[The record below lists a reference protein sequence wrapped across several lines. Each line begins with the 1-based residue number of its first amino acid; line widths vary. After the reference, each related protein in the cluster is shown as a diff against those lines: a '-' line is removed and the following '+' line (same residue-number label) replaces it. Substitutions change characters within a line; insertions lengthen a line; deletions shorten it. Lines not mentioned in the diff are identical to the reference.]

1 MGASKNAGDSGR
13 GIGPPWVDVLL
24 SAVVAVS
31 WALIGMAGTAA
42 LGLHLLGADETAALG
57 PMSAAVVALGV
68 GGSVTP
74 SGDVSAFGLT
84 GAEAAT
90 AVDVTP
96 LGVGLVGALLLA
108 WLFLRSLRAAG
119 DVIAPSELLA
129 RAGTVVAL
137 FVAMLGGLAW
147 AGHDVVTIDGGAL
160 GLDDV
165 PGAGGGVEVPGLG
178 DIGDIGGL
186 LPDRIGDLVGA
197 EAAVGFTVDTAPT
210 LLGGLAWC
218 VGVLLIAL
226 LASRRTPLPRGWD
239 AVHRIV
245 RPAVSALVTVLL
257 VAVAAGFAAAAW
269 AAIGDDHPK
278 RIAGAALLGA
288 PNGVWLGVPIG
299 LFVPFDGRATGPL
312 TRLLPDP
319 LDDLLTDATDRSVT
333 LPRLAELD
341 GRVWLLGVAA
351 ALMMLLAGV
360 LTAARTPVGG
370 RGGGWERGAGRFA
383 RRQPVAG
390 AEGARDPGA
399 LGFAGH
405 PGAGAGGAPEPGA
418 SRSAGRPVAGA
429 VGVQG
434 PGALGSDGHPGAGPG
449 GVRDPGAL
457 RFAGRCALRLGTV
470 TALALALLVRLTAV
484 SADASLSVLGF
495 DAFGASVELRGSLA
509 MALLLGAAWGAGAGA
524 VGALAARLSGAA
536 GVRAARL
543 ALAGTDAEAHAGA
556 GAGAAYESGPYR
568 PGTPYRPPNPA
579 TNPYLRV
586 PEELREP
593 EDARPPGAG
602 PSGQP
607 GSSGRTEA
615 QGGAGASG
623 GARNPEGAG
632 PPEPPPP
639 RDGDVNGAPTVVRR
653 IEPPRRRSPGTEDGP
668 PPPPPPPG
676 TPGGRR

>member
-13 GIGPPWVDVLL
+13 GTGPPWVDVLL

-178 DIGDIGGL
+178 DIGGL

-239 AVHRIV
+239 AVHRVV

-333 LPRLAELD
+333 LGRLAELD

-383 RRQPVAG
+383 GRQPVAG

-429 VGVQG
+429 GGVQD
-434 PGALGSDGHPGAGPG
+434 PGALGFAGPSVAGPG
-449 GVRDPGAL
+449 GVRDPGTL

-543 ALAGTDAEAHAGA
+543 ALAGTDAEAQAGA

-639 RDGDVNGAPTVVRR
+639 RDGDVYGAPTVVRP